1 MLYPYHVIF
10 HSKIVKNL
18 SLFFGQCTRVAKH
31 QNFIYIY
38 MFKVQVL
45 PNIKIKHIF
54 ILYDI
59 HKFSNMT
66 QSKFQIINFNHSIQ
80 YKLRIYNIS
89 ITRFNM
95 QGNFF
100 QSSFSIFFL
109 LLRSPS
115 HFPSPALNS

>member
-1 MLYPYHVIF
+1 
-10 HSKIVKNL
+10 
-18 SLFFGQCTRVAKH
+18 
-31 QNFIYIY
+31 

-66 QSKFQIINFNHSIQ
+66 QPKFQIINFNHSIQ